1 MDASAPLFAL
11 NIPALPSDKL
21 KATDGQISC
30 TKSLSRSGEPIYLL
44 TFISAP
50 DNRLLTPFLKTF
62 LLALDI
68 LEFSYPH
75 GVVVTTSGILKFY
88 SNGLN
93 LDHARETPNF
103 FPGAFFA
110 LCRRFLTYPM
120 PTVALVNG
128 HAFAGGLMLA
138 MYHDYRVMNPS
149 RGFVCLNELDF
160 GAPLQPAMS
169 SIFRQK
175 VRPEVYRTL
184 VLEAHRFTGQ
194 EAYNNGIVDLLGSYS
209 DVVEFIDKKKLASK
223 HASGIYGLMKA
234 EMFRET
240 LSYIDNYEVEEQK
253 NKDLIAANT
262 LKEADSRKRIEEWR
276 QKSNPK
282 SKL

>member
-1 MDASAPLFAL
+1 MAASAPLFVL

-21 KATDGQISC
+21 KAPVGQISC
-30 TKSLSRSGEPIYLL
+30 TESLSTTGGPIYLL
-44 TFISAP
+44 TFISPP
-50 DNRLLTPFLKTF
+50 DNRLLTPFLKTL

-75 GVVVTTSGILKFY
+75 GVVVTTSGIPKFY

-93 LDHARETPNF
+93 LDHARDTPNF
-103 FPGAFFA
+103 FPEVFFA
-110 LCRRFLTYPM
+110 LFRRFLTYPM

-138 MYHDYRVMNPS
+138 MYHDYRVMNSS

-160 GAPLQPAMS
+160 GAPLKPAMS

-175 VRPEVYRTL
+175 LLPEVYRTL

-194 EAYNNGIVDLLGSYS
+194 EAFSKGIVDELGTFS
-209 DVVEFIDKKKLASK
+209 DVVEFIDKKKLATK
-223 HASGIYGLMKA
+223 HTSGIYGLMKA

-240 LSYIDNYEVEEQK
+240 LSYIDNYDIEEQK
-253 NKDLIAANT
+253 NKIFIAANK
-262 LKEADSRKRIEEWR
+262 LREADGGKRVEEWR

>member
-1 MDASAPLFAL
+1 MDASAPLFVL
-11 NIPALPSDKL
+11 SIPALSSDKMKVSL
-21 KATDGQISC
+21 GQISC
-30 TKSLSRSGEPIYLL
+30 TESLSTSGGPIYLL
-44 TFISAP
+44 TFILAP

-75 GVVVTTSGILKFY
+75 GVVVTTSGIPKFY

-93 LDHARETPNF
+93 LDHAKETPNF
-103 FPGAFFA
+103 FPGIFFA
-110 LCRRFLTYPM
+110 LFRRLLTYPM

-138 MYHDYRVMNPS
+138 MYHDYRVMNLS

-175 VRPEVYRTL
+175 LRPEVYRTL

-194 EAYNNGIVDLLGSYS
+194 EAISNGIVDLLGTFSN
-209 DVVEFIDKKKLASK
+209 VVEFIDKNKLVTK
-223 HASGIYGLMKA
+223 HASGIYGIMKA

-240 LSYIDNYEVEEQK
+240 LSYIDNYDIEDQK
-253 NKDLIAANT
+253 NKDFLAANK
-262 LKEADSRKRIEEWR
+262 LREADGRRRVEDWR
-276 QKSNPK
+276 QKSNPI